1 MTSTFPL
8 AAAAAALAF
17 SGAACAGGY
26 FGGSLGATNA
36 NIDCAGTTSCDN
48 NSTGGKIFG
57 GVRFGPATGLGVGL
71 ELMGYD
77 YGKPKATLVFGGTP
91 SLLSLRGTG
100 YGLGL
105 SFTGP
110 FAPAWSVTAR
120 LGVASNKV
128 KTSATIGSF
137 SGSDSDT
144 TTQAYFGFSVGWQAT
159 PNMVL
164 DMGVD
169 ATRFKYID
177 QSYNARMLGV
187 GLTFSF

>member
-1 MTSTFPL
+1 MKSAFPL
-8 AAAAAALAF
+8 AAALAF

-26 FGGSLGATNA
+26 FGGSLGATHA
-36 NIDCAGTTSCDN
+36 NIDCAGTTSCDDS
-48 NSTGGKIFG
+48 STGGKIFG
-57 GVRFGPATGLGVGL
+57 GARFGPATGLGIGV

-77 YGKPKATLVFGGTP
+77 YGKPKATLLFGGTP
-91 SLLSLRGTG
+91 SSLSLRGTG
-100 YGLGL
+100 YGVGVSLA
-105 SFTGP
+105 GP

-128 KTSATIGSF
+128 KTSATIGTL
-137 SGSDSDT
+137 SGTDSDT
-144 TTQAYFGFSVGWQAT
+144 TTQAYYGFGIGYQVT

-164 DMGVD
+164 DFAFD

-177 QSYNARMLGV
+177 QSFNSRMLGA